1 MLAISAIPHHHHHK
15 SIITCFNTEQAEH
28 ECDHSHSPKN
38 SSENSNCFLH
48 SNFIL
53 QPSDNVIRI
62 KSLSLLNNYY
72 SGFYSDLILSIIAD
86 LCVPISDYES
96 EFIEHFYT
104 LLSSENSNPLGL
116 RAPPFKLT

>member
-1 MLAISAIPHHHHHK
+1 MLAISAIPHHHHHQ
-15 SIITCFNTEQAEH
+15 SVITCFNTEQAEH
-28 ECDHSHSPKN
+28 DCDHKQPTEN
-38 SSENSNCFLH
+38 RAENSNCFLH

-62 KSLSLLNNYY
+62 KSLSLLNTDY

-86 LCVPISDYES
+86 LCVPISDNES

-104 LLSSENSNPLGL
+104 LLSSENSNPSGL
-116 RAPPFKLT
+116 RAPPLLS